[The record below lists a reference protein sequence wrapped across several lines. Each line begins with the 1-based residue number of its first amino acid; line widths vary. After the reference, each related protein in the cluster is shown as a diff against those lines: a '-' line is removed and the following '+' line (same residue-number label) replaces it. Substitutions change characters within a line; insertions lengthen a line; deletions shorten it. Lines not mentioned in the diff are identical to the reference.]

1 MVVPVGLRPDRR
13 EEDRRDDERRREQA
27 RLRDEAIEAEVE
39 RELRLRE
46 EAEAVAGREGSD
58 R

>member
-1 MVVPVGLRPDRR
+1 MVVPVGLEPDRR
-13 EEDRRDDERRREQA
+13 EEDRRDVDRRREQA
-27 RLRDEAIEAEVE
+27 RLEDEAIEAEVE

-46 EAEAVAGREGSD
+46 EAEAVAGPEGSD